1 MLVDAG
7 SGARYCRT
15 MKTSCHHLRRVH
27 VLAVV
32 AGFAL
37 LAPALLSAGGGAEQP
52 AERAAERAADR
63 AATITVIG
71 RGELFAEPDQAAITV
86 GVQLYHTSAQAAAA
100 ELRERM
106 DAVIAAVLALGVPE
120 RHVQTMNYSIFF
132 ERDYQAPPG
141 PRDQDGRPGGTYRVE
156 NMVRLVLSDVTRAA
170 AVVEAAIHAGANQMY
185 GIEFSFSDPGP
196 LEEQARTLAMEDAYA
211 RALALAVAGGRTVGE
226 VLEITESA
234 GAGPGPYDVRT
245 MNAGYGGGG
254 PVQPGSARYT
264 ANVQVTYELR

>member
-1 MLVDAG
+1 MRTLVI
-7 SGARYCRT
+7 
-15 MKTSCHHLRRVH
+15 
-27 VLAVV
+27 V
-32 AGFAL
+32 AGFVL
-37 LAPALLSAGGGAEQP
+37 LAPGLLLAGG
-52 AERAAERAADR
+52 DR
-63 AATITVIG
+63 EPVLDRPATITVIG

-86 GVQLYHTSAQAAAA
+86 GVQLYHASAQVAAA

-141 PRDQDGRPGGTYRVE
+141 ARDQEGRPAGTYRVE
-156 NMVRLVLSDVTRAA
+156 NMVRLVLRDVARAA
-170 AVVEAAIHAGANQMY
+170 AVVEAAIEAGANQMY

-211 RALALAVAGGRTVGE
+211 RAHALAVAGGRSIGE
-226 VLEITESA
+226 VLEITESVA
-234 GAGPGPYDVRT
+234 AGPGLYDART
-245 MNAGYGGGG
+245 MSVGHGGG